1 MKSQNSYWYIIF
13 IGLAFIAFNFWYQYH
28 LNNEPLPSFE
38 IILYWIIIIV
48 LTGSC
53 IAAVL
58 LYNNKLHKQKKHFED
73 FIKNNEYVNEMN
85 WKQIAGDLHDSLG
98 QNLLVVNSE
107 LKQLQ
112 KTSLNGNSKKLNE
125 MSDILINSVD
135 EIRRISARL
144 HPYHLER
151 FGLKKAL
158 ENMVSTISSSANIKF
173 DISIENI
180 DNRFQ
185 RNAEYSIYRI
195 MQECINNITK
205 HSNAKNVVIEIYT
218 DKIYLNIKITD
229 NGAGFDI
236 RTVKN
241 GLGLLNMEQRV
252 NNLKGTLKI
261 KSGINEGTAIIIS
274 IPCKFIAN
282 NN

>member
-1 MKSQNSYWYIIF
+1 MKSRNSYWYIIF
-13 IGLAFIAFNFWYQYH
+13 IGLAFIIFNFWYQYH
-28 LNNEPLPSFE
+28 MNNQPLPTFKN
-38 IILYWIIIIV
+38 ILYWIIIAV
-48 LTGSC
+48 LTGTF

-58 LYNNKLHKQKKHFED
+58 LYNNRLKKQKKFYED
-73 FIKNNEYVNEMN
+73 FIRNNEYVNEMN

-107 LKQLQ
+107 IKQLQ
-112 KTSLNGNSKKLNE
+112 KTSLNGNPQKLNE
-125 MSDILINSVD
+125 LSDILINSVD

-158 ENMVSTISSSANIKF
+158 ENMVNIISGSADIKF

-195 MQECINNITK
+195 IQECINNITK
-205 HSNAKNVVIEIYT
+205 HSNAGRVVIEIYT
-218 DKIYLNIKITD
+218 DNLYLNIKIAD
-229 NGAGFDI
+229 DGIGFDFSA
-236 RTVKN
+236 VKP
-241 GLGLLNMEQRV
+241 GLGLINMEQRV
-252 NNLKGTLKI
+252 NNLKGTIKI
-261 KSGINEGTAIIIS
+261 NSGINEGTTIIVAIPVMYITIS
-274 IPCKFIAN
+274 K
-282 NN
+282 